1 MASHCF
7 YFFFLTEY
15 CCSVFKSCL
24 TLCDPMD
31 CGMPGFPVLHYLL
44 EFAEI
49 HVHWLVKLS
58 NHLILCPPLL
68 LLPSKYMNWIHFG
81 DISMALH
88 LDLPYSSSLLPR
100 ILNVWLKK
108 KKKKFYLA
116 VLLLM
121 DIMVT
126 GNFAFT
132 NKAAITLLGH
142 DSPRW
147 CAPCRHLEESSENAA
162 QSLPLW
168 YVSALLTLPQLV
180 LRNLGVLGAVTL
192 HRHTHRELGLQQGP
206 QLHYAV
212 SKPFAVL
219 SRSVVSNS
227 LRSHGL

>member
-1 MASHCF
+1 
-7 YFFFLTEY
+7 
-15 CCSVFKSCL
+15 
-24 TLCDPMD
+24 MD
-31 CGMPGFPVLHYLL
+31 CSMPGFPVLHYIP
-44 EFAEI
+44 EFAQI
-49 HVHWLVKLS
+49 HVRWLVKLS

-68 LLPSKYMNWIHFG
+68 CLPSKYIHWIHFG

-88 LDLPYSSSLLPR
+88 LDLPYSSSLLPH
-100 ILNVWLKK
+100 ILNVWL

-147 CAPCRHLEESSENAA
+147 FALCWHLEESFENAA

-168 YVSALLTLPQLV
+168 CVFALLTLSQLV

-192 HRHTHRELGLQQGP
+192 HYHTHRELGLQQGP
-206 QLHYAV
+206 QLHFMPWASPLLCLVVQLYPTLCDPMGCSPPGFSVHGISQARILEWV
-212 SKPFAVL
+212 AMPS
-219 SRSVVSNS
+219 SRVFS
-227 LRSHGL
+227 